1 MRGMNCKRAAEFLP
15 LYAAGDLDAVREKE
29 VASHIIVCEG
39 CRRVADEFRESRALL
54 VEAFETPEFGAEFY
68 SGIRSSVL
76 EKISRER
83 EPSTPS
89 LVAALFGRRLAYATT
104 LAVALIAIAL
114 AFQHFRNVR
123 RETTRELVQQ
133 TPQTDYSSERAQ
145 HGVVVSSPQP
155 SDAKSMTTPPRPEV
169 VTSPHKESAR
179 RTTPN
184 RRREP
189 MPTPVMRD
197 DERTLIAQVT
207 PSSVNVVHEAS
218 ESASPANGVVSPSA
232 ATAAPQFSRIEI
244 QTADPSIRII
254 WLAPQKSEAPSPN
267 EPKNENGE
275 RK

>member
-15 LYAAGDLDAVREKE
+15 LYAAGDLDAARADE
-29 VASHIIVCEG
+29 VASHVAVCEG
-39 CRRVADEFRESRALL
+39 CRHVAGEFRESRALL

-68 SGIRSSVL
+68 TGIRSSVL

-104 LAVALIAIAL
+104 FAVALIALAL
-114 AFQHFRNVR
+114 AFQHFRGGR
-123 RETTRELVQQ
+123 RETTQQ
-133 TPQTDYSSERAQ
+133 LAGGQQNVNAPQQDQRRGSEA
-145 HGVVVSSPQP
+145 SPQLNAKNNEATP
-155 SDAKSMTTPPRPEV
+155 SPTHTAMI
-169 VTSPHKESAR
+169 PHKESTR
-179 RTTPN
+179 RTTPD

-197 DERTLIAQVT
+197 DESAQIAQVL
-207 PSSVNVVHEAS
+207 PSSVNVAHEAS
-218 ESASPANGVVSPSA
+218 ESASPAVGSTPAVM
-232 ATAAPQFSRIEI
+232 ATAAPEVSRIEI
-244 QTADPSIRII
+244 QTADPNIRII
-254 WLAPQKSEAPSPN
+254 WLAPQKSEAPNPN